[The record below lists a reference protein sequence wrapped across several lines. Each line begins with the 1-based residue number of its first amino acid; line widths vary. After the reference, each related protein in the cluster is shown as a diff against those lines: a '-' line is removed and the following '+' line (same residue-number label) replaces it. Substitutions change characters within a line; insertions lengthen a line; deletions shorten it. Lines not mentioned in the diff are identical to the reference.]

1 MRSKPPDPFGHYFSA
16 EYLQRVSIIQV
27 YAHQY
32 VQFRKKHLYSRS
44 DRNFCAGLDRCC
56 GAIVV
61 KDLFGSQLV
70 HT

>member
-1 MRSKPPDPFGHYFSA
+1 M
-16 EYLQRVSIIQV
+16 SIIQV